1 MDHLDVPEFEP
12 DVTAAD
18 GEPLTPLQVRIG
30 ACQAEAAQTFR
41 ALQAVS
47 GQAAVILESGSGTV
61 GDLVGLIAAFE
72 QLQQQAGAHVACLG
86 AAISSAGSA

>member
-12 DVTAAD
+12 DVAVVD
-18 GEPLTPLQVRIG
+18 GVALTPLQVRIG

-47 GQAAVILESGSGTV
+47 AQAAAMLETGSGTI
-61 GDLVGLIAAFE
+61 GDFVGLVDAFE
-72 QLQQQAGAHVACLG
+72 QLQQQAGSHLACLG